1 MSRCG
6 ERSSGLAG
14 ADYPGMPEPLVDS
27 LTLRPVRLVRARH
40 WFTNAGTTQP
50 TNSSRQRGDLSN
62 HRFGSY
68 RHHHRQRLGGQAATL
83 VALLGICLQL
93 GFQGRKLGERRVG
106 VGLFLA
112 LAALGRLAA
121 ILVVV
126 SLLLVMPM
134 ILAMVLPMFSAMV
147 LGKGGRP
154 VSGTPLAARFGTALA
169 LVARFRLIAAI
180 PAKFSGRPA
189 PAATVMG
196 LLGLGSRFRG
206 NGGRLGAGG
215 RRGGTLP
222 SLGGAI
228 AAAVGTARWTAWA
241 AALLAPAAG
250 PPYLDEFRLA
260 GR

>member
-1 MSRCG
+1 
-6 ERSSGLAG
+6 
-14 ADYPGMPEPLVDS
+14 
-27 LTLRPVRLVRARH
+27 
-40 WFTNAGTTQP
+40 
-50 TNSSRQRGDLSN
+50 
-62 HRFGSY
+62 
-68 RHHHRQRLGGQAATL
+68 

-93 GFQGRKLGERRVG
+93 GLQGRKLGKRRVG
-106 VGLFLA
+106 VWLFLA
-112 LAALGRLAA
+112 LAALGRPAA

-126 SLLLVMPM
+126 ALLLVLP
-134 ILAMVLPMFSAMV
+134 IVLAMFSAMV
-147 LGKGGRP
+147 LCKGRRP
-154 VSGTPLAARFGTALA
+154 VSGTPFAARFGTSLA

-180 PAKFSGRPA
+180 PAKFPGRPA

-196 LLGLGSRFRG
+196 LLGLGSRFRC

-215 RRGGTLP
+215 RRSGTLR